1 MSAKAEIDFS
11 ALMGAVGA
19 MSRQLSDATRA
30 LPVIAE
36 SLVSHVQ
43 EVFLQEGA
51 VGGHPKWPD
60 ITDETKLRRR
70 GGKKKRVKVHGPL
83 RKGEKR
89 QKRVVPTGN
98 FTILQDTGVLAASI
112 TPASGGTWVEAY
124 TGVRYAVYHVSPEP
138 RRVIPLRD
146 FFAIDEKS
154 FYSDAA
160 ETILAIVTKGIR

>member
-1 MSAKAEIDFS
+1 VSAKADIDFTS
-11 ALMGAVGA
+11 LMSAVGA
-19 MSRQLSDATRA
+19 FQRNMSDATRA

-43 EVFLQEGA
+43 DVFEKEGA
-51 VGGHPKWPD
+51 VGGNPRWPD

-70 GGKKKRVKVHGPL
+70 GGKKKKAKVHGPL
-83 RKGEKR
+83 RRGEKR
-89 QKRVVPTGN
+89 QKRVVPSGK

-112 TPASGGTWVEAY
+112 TPAVGGSWVEAY
-124 TGVRYAVYHVSPEP
+124 TGVRYAVYHVSKEP

-154 FYSDAA
+154 FYADAA
-160 ETILAIVTKGIR
+160 ETILAVVTKGMR